1 MKILNNKKIK
11 DSLNRLVANYIISI
25 DALKKIEMSVSD
37 YSDASEHIIDNTITI
52 ANNLGGIKAMYYVNN
67 QISEYENNKN

>member
-25 DALKKIEMSVSD
+25 DALKKIEMSASD
-37 YSDASEHIIDNTITI
+37 YLDASEHLIDNTLTI
-52 ANNLGGIKAMYYVNN
+52 ANYLGGIEGMYYVND
-67 QISEYENNKN
+67 QIAEYENNKN

>member
-25 DALKKIEMSVSD
+25 DALKRIEMSASN
-37 YSDASEHIIDNTITI
+37 YSDASEHLIDNTLTI
-52 ANNLGGIKAMYYVNN
+52 AKYLGGIKAMYYVNN
-67 QISEYENNKN
+67 